1 MTDAADASG
10 PAAGAADEGHDV
22 VAASGPAA
30 GAATSRR
37 PRWRVAALRGA
48 TTLEAD
54 SREDVLERTAELL
67 ARLLQRNGLDSEQV
81 ISLLFTATDDVRSEF
96 PAAAV
101 RAAGISDVPMLC
113 ARELD
118 VDGGI
123 PLCVRVLA
131 HVETDRRR
139 ADLRHVYL
147 HGARQL
153 RSDLPE

>member
-1 MTDAADASG
+1 MTG
-10 PAAGAADEGHDV
+10 VAG
-22 VAASGPAA
+22 
-30 GAATSRR
+30 
-37 PRWRVAALRGA
+37 LRGA

-54 SREDVLERTAELL
+54 TREQVLSRTVEMLERLL
-67 ARLLQRNGLDSEQV
+67 ERNDLQPADV

-113 ARELD
+113 AREL
-118 VDGGI
+118 GIEGSSNI
-123 PLCVRVLA
+123 PLCIRVLA
-131 HVETDRRR
+131 HVGTDRPR
-139 ADLRHVYL
+139 ARLRHAYL